1 MMRHRMAGQMSDAQ
15 LMDLL
20 MADKYGSPQ
29 RGYMLDEDDV
39 IAMGMTPRRNAEALD
54 ELAQALQEGQGS
66 LTASQSGGGGF
77 AFLAEMMFNPVL
89 AERVNQA
96 LLEKERMG

>member
-1 MMRHRMAGQMSDAQ
+1 MRNRMAGQMSDAQ

-39 IAMGMTPRRNAEALD
+39 IAMGMTPRRDAEALD
-54 ELAQALQEGQGS
+54 ELAEALQEGQGS
-66 LTASQSGGGGF
+66 LTASQPGGGF
-77 AFLAEMMFNPVL
+77 AQLAEMIANPVL

>member
-1 MMRHRMAGQMSDAQ
+1 MRNRMAGQMSDAQ

-39 IAMGMTPRRNAEALD
+39 IAMGKTPRRSAEALD
-54 ELAQALQEGQGS
+54 ESAQALQEGQGS
-66 LTASQSGGGGF
+66 LTASQSGGGF
-77 AFLAEMMFNPVL
+77 ALLAEMMANPVL

-96 LLEKERMG
+96 LLAKERMG

>member
-1 MMRHRMAGQMSDAQ
+1 MRHRMAGQMSDAQ

-39 IAMGMTPRRNAEALD
+39 KAMGKTPRRNAEDLD
-54 ELAQALQEGQGS
+54 ELAQFLQDGQGS
-66 LTASQSGGGGF
+66 LTASQPGGGF
-77 AFLAEMMFNPVL
+77 ALLAEMIANPVL

-96 LLEKERMG
+96 LLAKERMG